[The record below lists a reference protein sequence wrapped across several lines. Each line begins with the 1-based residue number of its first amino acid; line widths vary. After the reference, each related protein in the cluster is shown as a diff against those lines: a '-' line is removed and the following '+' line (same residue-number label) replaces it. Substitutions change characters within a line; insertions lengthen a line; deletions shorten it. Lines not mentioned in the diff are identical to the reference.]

1 MKQCYLFALFI
12 ICINVSAQSDCEA
25 AHSDVIYAYSHV
37 KSAYDSN
44 NVTHLKDYSKRSF
57 DAFTKAK
64 SILND
69 CGCDASYNKAYDA
82 AELLGK
88 VENVKTF
95 EDGRFYV
102 KRARDIAKDVINELE
117 LCTKL
122 SEEDEAIIAL
132 SYERLKLKEQQIELA
147 LKEEKLKQQLA
158 QREAK
163 ELLLKKEQLIRKN
176 EIALDANIAT
186 FNDALDACNCAFEVK
201 KVAYQKD
208 LLLSKNLNQIK
219 KEYLTIFKKMTSN
232 YLEKLNA
239 CTD

>member
-12 ICINVSAQSDCEA
+12 LCINVNAQRDCEE

-44 NVTHLKDYSKRSF
+44 NVSHLKDYANRSF
-57 DAFTKAK
+57 EAFERAK
-64 SILND
+64 KILND
-69 CGCDASYNKAYDA
+69 CGCEASYNKAYDA

-88 VENVKTF
+88 VAPVTTF

-117 LCTKL
+117 ICTKL
-122 SEEDEAIIAL
+122 SEEDEAIVAL
-132 SYERLKLKEQQIELA
+132 EHERLKLQQQQIELK

-158 QREAK
+158 QKEAK
-163 ELLLKKEQLIRKN
+163 EMQLKKEQLIQKN
-176 EIALDANIAT
+176 ETALDANIST
-186 FNDALDACNCAFEVK
+186 FNDALDACNCETTVK
-201 KVAYQKD
+201 KVDYKKD
-208 LLLSKNLNQIK
+208 VLLKKDLNQIK